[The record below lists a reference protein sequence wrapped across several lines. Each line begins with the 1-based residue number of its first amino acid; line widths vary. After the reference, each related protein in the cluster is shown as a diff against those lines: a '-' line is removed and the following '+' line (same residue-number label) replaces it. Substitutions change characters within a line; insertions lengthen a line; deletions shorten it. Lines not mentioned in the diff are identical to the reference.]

1 MLWLRP
7 EQARTIVDHARR
19 DAPNEAC
26 GLLLGT
32 LGEVREIIPAR
43 NVDPHPQ
50 TGFIVAP
57 DELYTILRQAS
68 ALGLE
73 MVGAYHSHPAGNPI
87 PSDRDVRESFY
98 PHAIQVIVGL
108 GKGVPELS
116 AWQIV
121 EGRVM
126 HVELRIQAIRP
137 ANSNFEAR
145 TFTSFQ
151 KFAVIAVGLIAV
163 MFVIVVALALLP
175 PPQLPN

>member
-1 MLWLRP
+1 MLWLKP
-7 EQARTIVDHARR
+7 EQARTIVDHARS

-32 LGEVREIIPAR
+32 RGEVVEIVSAR
-43 NVDPHPQ
+43 NVDPQPR

-57 DELYTILRQAS
+57 EDLYAILTRAS
-68 ALGLE
+68 SSGLE

-87 PSDRDVRESFY
+87 PSDRDVRESYY
-98 PHAIQVIVGL
+98 PHAIQLIVGL

-126 HVELRIQAIRP
+126 NVELRIDSIRP
-137 ANSNFEAR
+137 AKSNFEAR

-151 KFAVIAVGLIAV
+151 RLAVIAVGLIAV

-175 PPQLPN
+175 PPQIPN